1 MAKMQPAEHTLQYA
15 WHDAVNKE
23 IRPPGYCRVVVAGVG
38 GAGNNTVTRLM
49 EMGVTGAECVVIN
62 TDLLH
67 LNSSKAHQKIL
78 IGDKLT
84 KGLGV
89 GGDPK
94 LGRAAIEESRK
105 RVEDLLTG
113 ADIVFITAGL
123 GGGTGT
129 GAAPVVAEIARRKG
143 AITVGVV
150 TTPFRIEKGR
160 IEHAANALTEMR
172 RQCDTVVV
180 IDNNKLMQLVPQLP
194 INEAFMVADQVLAN
208 MIKGVAETVSA
219 PSLINLD
226 LADFRTI
233 VKRGGVAVVGVGESD
248 APDRAEEAVRNALRT
263 PLLNV
268 DYAGAT
274 GALIHVSGDGQM
286 TIEEANRVGEI
297 VTEMMDDDALVIWGA
312 RVNPDL
318 AGTLKV
324 TLVMTG
330 VNSPHLLSGFG
341 TIAPQLFNLEPYAEP
356 EKPLNVKL
364 NLYQMEP
371 ALHQFSLASSKE

>member
-1 MAKMQPAEHTLQYA
+1 MAKMHPTENALKYT
-15 WHDAVNKE
+15 WHDAGSQG
-23 IRPPGYCRVVVAGVG
+23 IRQPGYCHIVVIGVG

-49 EMGVTGAECVVIN
+49 EAGITCAECVAIN
-62 TDLLH
+62 TDALH
-67 LNSSKAHQKIL
+67 LNASKANKRIL
-78 IGDKLT
+78 IGEKLT

-89 GGDPK
+89 GGNPR

-105 RVEDLLTG
+105 RIEDLLLDV
-113 ADIVFITAGL
+113 DIAFITAGL

-160 IEHAANALTEMR
+160 NEYAASALTEMR

-194 INEAFMVADQVLAN
+194 ISEAFRVADQVLAN
-208 MIKGVAETVSA
+208 MIRGIVETIST

-226 LADFRTI
+226 FADFKTI
-233 VKRGGVAVVGVGESD
+233 VSRGGVAVVGVGESD
-248 APDRAEEAVRNALRT
+248 APNRAEEAVRNALRT
-263 PLLNV
+263 PLLDV

-274 GALIHVSGDGQM
+274 GALIHVAGDNQM

-297 VTEMMDDDALVIWGA
+297 VTEMMDCNALVIWGA
-312 RVNPDL
+312 RVSPQQD
-318 AGTLKV
+318 GKLKV

-330 VNSPHLLSGFG
+330 VNSPHILSGFG

-356 EKPLNVKL
+356 EKQSGIQLD
-364 NLYQMEP
+364 LYQMEN
-371 ALHQFSLASSKE
+371 F

>member
-1 MAKMQPAEHTLQYA
+1 MESEEILLPGTCHI
-15 WHDAVNKE
+15 AV
-23 IRPPGYCRVVVAGVG
+23 IGVG
-38 GAGNNTVTRLM
+38 GAGNNTVTRLV
-49 EMGVTGAECVVIN
+49 ETGVAGAECVAVN
-62 TDLLH
+62 TDALH
-67 LNSSKAHQKIL
+67 LRASKAHRKIL
-78 IGDKLT
+78 IGEKLT

-94 LGRAAIEESRK
+94 LGRAAIEESKK
-105 RVEDLLTG
+105 RLEDLISNI
-113 ADIVFITAGL
+113 DIAFITAGL

-129 GAAPVVAEIARRKG
+129 GAAPVIAEIARRKG

-160 IEHAANALTEMR
+160 MRYASDALTEMR

-194 INEAFMVADQVLAN
+194 INEAFRVADQVLVN
-208 MIKGVAETVSA
+208 MIKGIVETITE

-226 LADFRTI
+226 FADFRTI

-248 APDRAEEAVRNALRT
+248 APNRAEEAVRNALRS

-274 GALIHVSGDGQM
+274 GALIHVTGDDQM

-297 VTEMMDDDALVIWGA
+297 VTEMMHNDALVIWGA
-312 RVNPDL
+312 RVSPEQ
-318 AGTLKV
+318 AGKLKV
-324 TLVMTG
+324 TVVMTG
-330 VNSPHLLSGFG
+330 VNSPQVFSGFG
-341 TIAPQLFNLEPYAEP
+341 AIAPQLFNLEPYAQP
-356 EKPLNVKL
+356 ERSLDVKL
-364 NLYQMEP
+364 NLYQME
-371 ALHQFSLASSKE
+371 HASHEWQS

>member
-1 MAKMQPAEHTLQYA
+1 MASMHPLEHALKHALQ
-15 WHDAVNKE
+15 DTINSE
-23 IRPPGYCRVVVAGVG
+23 IQSPGYCRIVVAGVG

-49 EMGVTGAECVVIN
+49 ENGVVGAECVAIN
-62 TDLLH
+62 TDALH
-67 LNSSKAHQKIL
+67 LSVSKAHRKIL
-78 IGDKLT
+78 IGEKLT
-84 KGLGV
+84 RGLGV

-105 RVEDLLTG
+105 RIEDLFTG
-113 ADIVFITAGL
+113 ADIAFITAGL

-143 AITVGVV
+143 ALTVGVV
-150 TTPFRIEKGR
+150 TTPFRIERGR
-160 IEHAANALTEMR
+160 MEHAAFALTEMR

-194 INEAFMVADQVLAN
+194 INEAFRVADQVLAN
-208 MIKGVAETVSA
+208 MIKGIAETISA

-226 LADFRTI
+226 FADFKTI
-233 VKRGGVAVVGVGESD
+233 VRKGGVAIVGVGESD
-248 APDRAEEAVRNALRT
+248 APNRAEEAVRNALRS
-263 PLLNV
+263 PLLDV
-268 DYAGAT
+268 DYMGAK
-274 GALIHVSGDGQM
+274 GALIHVSGDNQM

-297 VTEMMDDDALVIWGA
+297 VAEMMDDDALVIWGA
-312 RVNPDL
+312 RVNPEL
-318 AGTLKV
+318 NGLLKV

-356 EKPLNVKL
+356 EKPLDVKL
-364 NLYQMEP
+364 GLYQLEN
-371 ALHQFSLASSKE
+371 F

>member
-1 MAKMQPAEHTLQYA
+1 MYTTEHALKYT
-15 WHDAVNKE
+15 WHDALAE
-23 IRPPGYCRVVVAGVG
+23 GILPSSHCRIVVIGVG

-49 EMGVTGAECVVIN
+49 EMGITGAECIAIN
-62 TDLLH
+62 TDALH
-67 LNSSKAHQKIL
+67 LGASRVHQKIL
-78 IGDKLT
+78 IGEKLT

-94 LGRAAIEESRK
+94 LGKAAIEESRK
-105 RVEDLLTG
+105 RVEDLLSNVDM
-113 ADIVFITAGL
+113 AFITAGL

-129 GAAPVVAEIARRKG
+129 GAAPVVAEIARQKG

-150 TTPFRIEKGR
+150 TTPFRIERGR
-160 IEHAANALTEMR
+160 IEYAATALTEMR

-194 INEAFMVADQVLAN
+194 INEAFRVADQVLAN
-208 MIKGVAETVSA
+208 MIKGIVETISA

-226 LADFRTI
+226 FADFKTI

-248 APDRAEEAVRNALRT
+248 APNRAEEAVRNALRS

-274 GALIHVSGDGQM
+274 GALIHVTGDNQM

-297 VTEMMDDDALVIWGA
+297 VTEMMDDNALVIWGA
-312 RVNPDL
+312 RVNPEQD
-318 AGTLKV
+318 GKLKV

-330 VNSPHLLSGFG
+330 VNSPHILSGFG

-356 EKPLNVKL
+356 EKPLDIKL
-364 NLYQMEP
+364 NLYQME
-371 ALHQFSLASSKE
+371 HFH

>member
-1 MAKMQPAEHTLQYA
+1 MKLFGGNGLTKMSPTEHALKYT
-15 WHDAVNKE
+15 WHDTEAE
-23 IRPPGYCRVVVAGVG
+23 GILPPGTCHIAVIGVG
-38 GAGNNTVTRLM
+38 GAGNNTVTRLI
-49 EMGVTGAECVVIN
+49 EMGITGAECVAVN
-62 TDLLH
+62 TDALH
-67 LNSSKAHQKIL
+67 LRVSRAHRKIL
-78 IGDKLT
+78 VGEKLT

-94 LGRAAIEESRK
+94 LGRAAIEESKK
-105 RVEDLLTG
+105 RVEDLLSNV
-113 ADIVFITAGL
+113 DIAFITAGL

-129 GAAPVVAEIARRKG
+129 GAAPVIAEIARRNG

-150 TTPFRIEKGR
+150 TTPFRIERGR
-160 IEHAANALTEMR
+160 IEYAANALTEMR

-194 INEAFMVADQVLAN
+194 INEAFRVADQVLAN
-208 MIKGVAETVSA
+208 MIKGIVETISA

-226 LADFRTI
+226 FADFRTI

-248 APDRAEEAVRNALRT
+248 APNRAEEAVRNALRS

-274 GALIHVSGDGQM
+274 GALIHVTGDNQM

-297 VTEMMDDDALVIWGA
+297 VTEMMDDNALVIWGA
-312 RVNPDL
+312 RVNPEQD
-318 AGTLKV
+318 GKLKV

-330 VNSPHLLSGFG
+330 VNSPHILSGFG

-356 EKPLNVKL
+356 EKQLDIKL
-364 NLYQMEP
+364 NLYQLE
-371 ALHQFSLASSKE
+371 HFH

>member
-1 MAKMQPAEHTLQYA
+1 
-15 WHDAVNKE
+15 
-23 IRPPGYCRVVVAGVG
+23 VVGVG

-49 EMGVTGAECVVIN
+49 ETGITSAECMAVN
-62 TDLLH
+62 TDTVH
-67 LNSSKAHQKIL
+67 LRASKAHRRIL
-78 IGDKLT
+78 IGEKLT
-84 KGLGV
+84 KGIGV
-89 GGDPK
+89 GGDPN

-105 RVEDLLTG
+105 RVEDLLSG
-113 ADIVFITAGL
+113 MDMVFITAGL

-129 GAAPVVAEIARRKG
+129 GAAPVIAEIARQKG

-160 IEHAANALTEMR
+160 IEYATTALNEMR

-194 INEAFMVADQVLAN
+194 INEAFKVADQVLAN
-208 MIKGVAETVSA
+208 MIKGIVETISA

-226 LADFRTI
+226 FADFRTI
-233 VKRGGVAVVGVGESD
+233 VKRGGVAVIGVGESD
-248 APDRAEEAVRNALRT
+248 APNRAEEAVLNALRS

-274 GALIHVSGDGQM
+274 GALIHVTGDAHM

-297 VTEMMDDDALVIWGA
+297 VTEMMHNNALVIWGA
-312 RVNPDL
+312 RVNPKQD
-318 AGTLKV
+318 GKLKV

-330 VNSPHLLSGFG
+330 INSPRLPNALK
-341 TIAPQLFNLEPYAEP
+341 TIAPQLFNLEPRAEP
-356 EKPLNVKL
+356 EKPIDLKVD
-364 NLYQMEP
+364 LYQMENF
-371 ALHQFSLASSKE
+371 Q

>member
-1 MAKMQPAEHTLQYA
+1 MAKLHPTEQALKYA
-15 WHDAVNKE
+15 WHDAVSAG
-23 IRPPGYCRVVVAGVG
+23 IRPLGHCRVLVIGVG

-49 EMGVTGAECVVIN
+49 EMGISGAECIAVN
-62 TDLLH
+62 TDALH
-67 LNSSKAHQKIL
+67 LNASRSHEKLL
-78 IGDKLT
+78 IGEKLT

-89 GGDPK
+89 GGNPK

-105 RVEDLLTG
+105 RIEDLL
-113 ADIVFITAGL
+113 ADVDIVFITAGL

-129 GAAPVVAEIARRKG
+129 GAAPVISEMARRKG

-160 IEHAANALTEMR
+160 IEYAAHALTEMR

-194 INEAFMVADQVLAN
+194 INEAFRIADQVLAN
-208 MIKGVAETVSA
+208 MIKGVVEIISA

-226 LADFRTI
+226 FADFKTI
-233 VKRGGVAVVGVGESD
+233 VRRGGVAVVGVGESD
-248 APDRAEEAVRNALRT
+248 APNRAEEAVKNALRS
-263 PLLNV
+263 PLLDV
-268 DYAGAT
+268 DYMGAT
-274 GALIHVSGDGQM
+274 GALIHVSGDNQM
-286 TIEEANRVGEI
+286 TMEEANRVGEI
-297 VTEMMDDDALVIWGA
+297 ITEMMDDNALVIWGA
-312 RVNPDL
+312 RVNPELDGML
-318 AGTLKV
+318 EV

-356 EKPLNVKL
+356 EKPLDIKL
-364 NLYQMEP
+364 NLHQMEP
-371 ALHQFSLASSKE
+371 T

>member
-1 MAKMQPAEHTLQYA
+1 MLRFGGGTVLAKVCPSEHALKYT
-15 WHDAVNKE
+15 WHDLASE
-23 IRPPGYCRVVVAGVG
+23 GIRYSDRCRIVVLGVG
-38 GAGNNTVTRLM
+38 GAGNNTLTRLM
-49 EMGVTGAECVVIN
+49 EMGITGAECIAIN
-62 TDLLH
+62 TDALH
-67 LNSSKAHQKIL
+67 LINSRAHQKVL
-78 IGDKLT
+78 IGEKLT

-89 GGDPK
+89 GGNPT

-105 RVEDLLTG
+105 RIEDLLSDV
-113 ADIVFITAGL
+113 DIIFVTAGL

-160 IEHAANALTEMR
+160 IGYAANALTEMR

-194 INEAFMVADQVLAN
+194 INEAFRVADQVLAN
-208 MIKGVAETVSA
+208 MIKGIVETITA

-226 LADFRTI
+226 FADFKTI
-233 VKRGGVAVVGVGESD
+233 VRRGGVAVVGVGESD
-248 APDRAEEAVRNALRT
+248 APNRAEDAVRNALRS
-263 PLLNV
+263 PLLDV

-274 GALIHVSGDGQM
+274 GALIHVTGDSQM

-297 VTEMMDDDALVIWGA
+297 VTEMMDNDALVIWGA
-312 RVNPDL
+312 RVNPEQD
-318 AGTLKV
+318 GRLKV

-330 VNSPHLLSGFG
+330 VNSPHILSGFG
-341 TIAPQLFNLEPYAEP
+341 TIAPQLFNLELYSEP
-356 EKPLNVKL
+356 EKPLGINL
-364 NLYQMEP
+364 NLYQMENF
-371 ALHQFSLASSKE
+371 H

>member
-1 MAKMQPAEHTLQYA
+1 MAKMRPVEHALKYA
-15 WHDAVNKE
+15 WHDAVSE
-23 IRPPGYCRVVVAGVG
+23 GVRPLGYCRIVVLGVG

-49 EMGVTGAECVVIN
+49 EMSATSAECIALN
-62 TDLLH
+62 TDALH
-67 LNSSKAHQKIL
+67 LNASRAHQKIL
-78 IGDKLT
+78 IGEKLT

-89 GGDPK
+89 GGDPR
-94 LGRAAIEESRK
+94 LGRASIEESR
-105 RVEDLLTG
+105 RRIENLLTDV
-113 ADIVFITAGL
+113 DIAFITAGL

-129 GAAPVVAEIARRKG
+129 GAAPVIAEIARQKG

-150 TTPFRIEKGR
+150 TTPFRIERGR
-160 IEHAANALTEMR
+160 IEYASDALTEMR

-194 INEAFMVADQVLAN
+194 INEAFRVADQVLAN
-208 MIKGVAETVSA
+208 MIKGIVETVSA

-226 LADFRTI
+226 FADFKTI
-233 VKRGGVAVVGVGESD
+233 VRRGGVAVIGVGESD
-248 APDRAEEAVRNALRT
+248 APNRAEEAVRNALRS
-263 PLLNV
+263 PLLDV
-268 DYAGAT
+268 DYAGAR

-312 RVNPDL
+312 RVNPEL
-318 AGTLKV
+318 AGMLKV

-330 VNSPHLLSGFG
+330 VNSPQVLSGFG

-356 EKPLNVKL
+356 EKLLDLKL
-364 NLYQMEP
+364 NLFQMEP
-371 ALHQFSLASSKE
+371 TL

>member
-1 MAKMQPAEHTLQYA
+1 MKLFGGNGLTKMSPTEHALKYT
-15 WHDAVNKE
+15 WHDTEAE
-23 IRPPGYCRVVVAGVG
+23 GILPPGTCHIAVIGVG
-38 GAGNNTVTRLM
+38 GAGNNTVTRLI
-49 EMGVTGAECVVIN
+49 EMGITGAECVAVN
-62 TDLLH
+62 TDALH
-67 LNSSKAHQKIL
+67 LSVSRAHRKIL
-78 IGDKLT
+78 VGEKLT

-94 LGRAAIEESRK
+94 LGRAAIEESKK
-105 RVEDLLTG
+105 RVEDLLSNV
-113 ADIVFITAGL
+113 DIVFITAGL

-129 GAAPVVAEIARRKG
+129 GAAPVIAEIARRNG

-160 IEHAANALTEMR
+160 IEYAANALTEMR

-194 INEAFMVADQVLAN
+194 INEAFRVADQVLAN
-208 MIKGVAETVSA
+208 MIKGIVETISA

-226 LADFRTI
+226 FADFKTI

-248 APDRAEEAVRNALRT
+248 APNRAEEAVRNALRS

-274 GALIHVSGDGQM
+274 GALIHVTGDNQM

-297 VTEMMDDDALVIWGA
+297 VTEMMDDNALVIWGA
-312 RVNPDL
+312 RVNPEQD
-318 AGTLKV
+318 GKLKV

-330 VNSPHLLSGFG
+330 VNSPHILSGFG
-341 TIAPQLFNLEPYAEP
+341 TIAPQLFNLETYAEP
-356 EKPLNVKL
+356 EKPLDIKL
-364 NLYQMEP
+364 DLYQLEP
-371 ALHQFSLASSKE
+371 SL

>member
-1 MAKMQPAEHTLQYA
+1 MAKTSPTEHALKYT
-15 WHDAVNKE
+15 WHNEASEVMPLG
-23 IRPPGYCRVVVAGVG
+23 RCRIVVVGVG

-49 EMGVTGAECVVIN
+49 EMGVVGAECIAVN
-62 TDLLH
+62 TDALH
-67 LNSSKAHQKIL
+67 LSVSRAHQKVL
-78 IGDKLT
+78 IGEKLT
-84 KGLGV
+84 RGLGV

-105 RVEDLLTG
+105 RIEDLLSDV
-113 ADIVFITAGL
+113 DIAFITAGL

-129 GAAPVVAEIARRKG
+129 GAAPVIAEIARRKG

-160 IEHAANALTEMR
+160 MEYAAAALTEMR

-180 IDNNKLMQLVPQLP
+180 IDNNKVMQLMPQLP
-194 INEAFMVADQVLAN
+194 INEAFKVADQVLAN
-208 MIKGVAETVSA
+208 MIKGIVETISA

-226 LADFRTI
+226 FADFKTI

-248 APDRAEEAVRNALRT
+248 APNRAEEAVRNALRS
-263 PLLNV
+263 PLLDV
-268 DYAGAT
+268 DYMGAT
-274 GALIHVSGDGQM
+274 GALIHVTGDSQM

-297 VTEMMDDDALVIWGA
+297 VTEMMDENALVIWGA
-312 RVNPDL
+312 RVNPEQD
-318 AGTLKV
+318 GKLKV

-330 VNSPHLLSGFG
+330 VNSPHVLSGFG

-356 EKPLNVKL
+356 EKPLNIEL
-364 NLYQMEP
+364 NLYQMEKLP
-371 ALHQFSLASSKE
+371 

>member
-1 MAKMQPAEHTLQYA
+1 MRLFGGNGLTKMSPTEHALKYT
-15 WHDAVNKE
+15 WHDTEAE
-23 IRPPGYCRVVVAGVG
+23 GILPPGTCHIAVIGVG
-38 GAGNNTVTRLM
+38 GAGNNTVTRLI
-49 EMGVTGAECVVIN
+49 EMGITGAECVAVN
-62 TDLLH
+62 TDALH
-67 LNSSKAHQKIL
+67 LSVSRAHRKIL
-78 IGDKLT
+78 VGEKLT

-94 LGRAAIEESRK
+94 LGRAAIEESKK
-105 RVEDLLTG
+105 RVEDLLSNV
-113 ADIVFITAGL
+113 DIAFITAGL

-129 GAAPVVAEIARRKG
+129 GAAPVIAEIARRNG

-160 IEHAANALTEMR
+160 IEYAANALTEMR

-194 INEAFMVADQVLAN
+194 INEAFRVADQVLAN
-208 MIKGVAETVSA
+208 MIKGIVETISA

-226 LADFRTI
+226 FADFRTI

-248 APDRAEEAVRNALRT
+248 APNRAEEAVRNALRS

-274 GALIHVSGDGQM
+274 GALIHVTGDNQM

-297 VTEMMDDDALVIWGA
+297 VTEMMDDNALVIWGA
-312 RVNPDL
+312 RVNPEQD
-318 AGTLKV
+318 GKLKV

-330 VNSPHLLSGFG
+330 VNSPHILSGFG

-356 EKPLNVKL
+356 EKPLDIKL
-364 NLYQMEP
+364 NLYQLE
-371 ALHQFSLASSKE
+371 HFH

>member
-1 MAKMQPAEHTLQYA
+1 MAKMHHAQQSLKYSWRNTE
-15 WHDAVNKE
+15 VE
-23 IRPPGYCRVVVAGVG
+23 EVPPSASCHLTIVGVG

-49 EMGVTGAECVVIN
+49 ETGITGAECIAIN
-62 TDLLH
+62 TDTVH
-67 LNSSKAHQKIL
+67 LRASKAHKKIL
-78 IGDKLT
+78 IGEKLT

-94 LGRAAIEESRK
+94 LGRAAIDESRK
-105 RVEDLLTG
+105 RVEDMLSN
-113 ADIVFITAGL
+113 ADMVFITAGL

-129 GAAPVVAEIARRKG
+129 GAAPIIAEIARQKG

-160 IEHAANALTEMR
+160 IEYATTSLNELR

-194 INEAFMVADQVLAN
+194 INEAFRAADQVLAN
-208 MIKGVAETVSA
+208 MIKGIVETISA

-226 LADFRTI
+226 FADFRTI
-233 VKRGGVAVVGVGESD
+233 VKRGGVAIVGIGESD
-248 APDRAEEAVRNALRT
+248 APNRAEEAVRNALRS
-263 PLLNV
+263 PLLSV

-274 GALIHVSGDGQM
+274 GALIHVTGDAQM

-297 VTEMMDDDALVIWGA
+297 VTEMMNNDALVIWGA
-312 RVNPDL
+312 RVNPKQD
-318 AGTLKV
+318 GKLKV

-330 VNSPHLLSGFG
+330 INSPHLSSIFEIIG
-341 TIAPQLFNLEPYAEP
+341 PQLFNIEPYAEL
-356 EKPLNVKL
+356 EKALNVEL
-364 NLYQMEP
+364 GLYQMESP
-371 ALHQFSLASSKE
+371 F

>member
-1 MAKMQPAEHTLQYA
+1 MSPTEQALRYTWHNMASEG
-15 WHDAVNKE
+15 
-23 IRPPGYCRVVVAGVG
+23 IRQPGYCRIVVVGVG

-49 EMGVTGAECVVIN
+49 EMGIAGAECIAIN
-62 TDLLH
+62 TDALH
-67 LNSSKAHQKIL
+67 LGASRAHQKVL
-78 IGDKLT
+78 MGEKLT

-105 RVEDLLTG
+105 CIENLLCDV
-113 ADIVFITAGL
+113 DIAFITAGL

-129 GAAPVVAEIARRKG
+129 GAASVIAEIARRKG

-160 IEHAANALTEMR
+160 IEYAATALTEMR

-194 INEAFMVADQVLAN
+194 INEAFRVADQVLAN
-208 MIKGVAETVSA
+208 MIKGIVETISA

-226 LADFRTI
+226 FADFRTI

-248 APDRAEEAVRNALRT
+248 APNRAEEAVRNALRS

-274 GALIHVSGDGQM
+274 GALIHVTGDNQM

-297 VTEMMDDDALVIWGA
+297 ITEMMDDHALVIWGA
-312 RVNPDL
+312 RVNPEQN
-318 AGTLKV
+318 GKLKV

-330 VNSPHLLSGFG
+330 VNSPHILSGFG
-341 TIAPQLFNLEPYAEP
+341 TIAPQLFNLETFAEP
-356 EKPLNVKL
+356 EKPLNIEL
-364 NLYQMEP
+364 NLYQLENF
-371 ALHQFSLASSKE
+371 Q

>member
-1 MAKMQPAEHTLQYA
+1 MRLGRGKGLAKMYTTEHALKYT
-15 WHDAVNKE
+15 WHDALAE
-23 IRPPGYCRVVVAGVG
+23 GILPASHCRIVVIGVG

-49 EMGVTGAECVVIN
+49 EMGITGAECIAIN
-62 TDLLH
+62 TDALH
-67 LNSSKAHQKIL
+67 LSASRVHQKIL
-78 IGDKLT
+78 IGEKLT

-94 LGRAAIEESRK
+94 LGKAAIEESRK
-105 RVEDLLTG
+105 RVEDLLSNVDM
-113 ADIVFITAGL
+113 AFITAGL

-129 GAAPVVAEIARRKG
+129 GAAPVVAEIARQKG

-150 TTPFRIEKGR
+150 TTPFRIERGR
-160 IEHAANALTEMR
+160 IEYAATALTEMR

-194 INEAFMVADQVLAN
+194 INEAFRVADQVLAN
-208 MIKGVAETVSA
+208 MIKGIVETISA

-226 LADFRTI
+226 FADFKTI

-248 APDRAEEAVRNALRT
+248 APNRAEEAVRNALRS

-274 GALIHVSGDGQM
+274 GALIHVTGDNQM

-297 VTEMMDDDALVIWGA
+297 VTEMMDDHALVIWGA
-312 RVNPDL
+312 RVNPEQN
-318 AGTLKV
+318 GKLKV

-330 VNSPHLLSGFG
+330 VNSPHILSGFG
-341 TIAPQLFNLEPYAEP
+341 TIAPQLFNIEPYAEP
-356 EKPLNVKL
+356 EKQLDIKL
-364 NLYQMEP
+364 NLYQME
-371 ALHQFSLASSKE
+371 HFH

>member
-1 MAKMQPAEHTLQYA
+1 MMRSGGGKELAKMGSAEHALKYTWY
-15 WHDAVNKE
+15 DAASE
-23 IRPPGYCRVVVAGVG
+23 GIRPLGYCHVVVVGVG

-49 EMGVTGAECVVIN
+49 EMGVTGAECIAIN
-62 TDLLH
+62 TDALH
-67 LNSSKAHQKIL
+67 LNASRAHQKKL
-78 IGDKLT
+78 IGEKLT
-84 KGLGV
+84 RGLGV

-94 LGRAAIEESRK
+94 LGKAAMEESRK
-105 RVEDLLTG
+105 HIEDLLTDV
-113 ADIVFITAGL
+113 DIVFITAGL

-129 GAAPVVAEIARRKG
+129 GAAPIIADIARRKG

-160 IEHAANALTEMR
+160 IECAANALNEMR

-194 INEAFMVADQVLAN
+194 INEAFRVADQVLAT
-208 MIKGVAETVSA
+208 MIKGIVETIST

-226 LADFRTI
+226 FADFKTI
-233 VKRGGVAVVGVGESD
+233 VRRGGVAVVGAGESD
-248 APDRAEEAVRNALRT
+248 APNRAEEAVKNALT
-263 PLLNV
+263 SPLLDV

-274 GALIHVSGDGQM
+274 AALVHVTGDNQM

-318 AGTLKV
+318 AGMLKV

-341 TIAPQLFNLEPYAEP
+341 TISPQLFNLEPYAEP
-356 EKPLNVKL
+356 EKPLDVKM

-371 ALHQFSLASSKE
+371 TL